1 MRALL
6 ETTCTGRSFD
16 QMRGWSIHCAE
27 RVLESADRIEPEV
40 SVLNRERVV
49 HRWPL
54 RWEWLADDRAA
65 EPLWRDRLP
74 AQIRAVGGVAYA
86 VTVPG
91 WMDAD
96 GDLWVLEPQERPA
109 DLDEVVI
116 LAVGDRRTHEVRVG
130 LVHHRPASNIAPWER
145 VRFGDYEPMLGALD
159 RALR

>member
-6 ETTCTGRSFD
+6 ETTCVGRSFD

-27 RVLESADRIEPEV
+27 RVLESSDRIEPEV

-54 RWEWLADDRAA
+54 RWEWLADESAA
-65 EPLWRDRLP
+65 APLWRERLP
-74 AQIRAVGGVAYA
+74 GQIRAVGGVAYS
-86 VTVPG
+86 VVMPC

-96 GDLWVLEPQERPA
+96 GELWVLEPEERPA
-109 DLDEVVI
+109 HLDEVVI

-130 LVHHRPASNIAPWER
+130 LIHHGPESGIAP
-145 VRFGDYEPMLGALD
+145 
-159 RALR
+159 